1 MTAGPPNSKNTGIHR
16 AVPFIRV
23 RVFFCGSLHNRGD
36 TKMTGEEPGQETLL
50 TGFERAMALAGAA
63 TLKEALPICLEA
75 LLDASEGHLD
85 CGWVYLLNENSET
98 ITMRYSFGVAQSFAD
113 ANRSWAPES
122 LHGRSL
128 LRNTHWYGQSH
139 EIFGERDG
147 LLTSEG
153 LRALAVLPVFR
164 KNAVEGCFCLAS
176 HASEL
181 APRNIRCDLE
191 ALSRWFD
198 KTISRLQVSES
209 RIKESWDLLALFDAM
224 EEMVF
229 AFGLDGEILWM
240 NRTARDELGFG
251 KDDVAR
257 VHLLDL
263 HPPEWHPDAART
275 FRRMLSREQ
284 QTSSL
289 PLMRKGGGSVQA
301 TTLGVPGRWRG
312 EEVLFGISRLN
323 GSASVSV
330 GDMGGE
336 LAAIRKEIGMIAARL
351 DERLSRIEEAV
362 LAREEGTED
371 LTLTARRAGIN
382 P

>member
-1 MTAGPPNSKNTGIHR
+1 
-16 AVPFIRV
+16 
-23 RVFFCGSLHNRGD
+23 
-36 TKMTGEEPGQETLL
+36 
-50 TGFERAMALAGAA
+50 
-63 TLKEALPICLEA
+63 
-75 LLDASEGHLD
+75 
-85 CGWVYLLNENSET
+85 
-98 ITMRYSFGVAQSFAD
+98 SFAD

-128 LRNTHWYGQSH
+128 LRNTHWYGQFH

-147 LLTSEG
+147 LLSAEG
-153 LRALAVLPVFR
+153 LCALAVLPVLR
-164 KNAVEGCFCLAS
+164 KNTVEGCFCLAS
-176 HASEL
+176 HAERSV
-181 APRNIRCDLE
+181 PRNIRCDLE
-191 ALSRWFD
+191 ALSTWFH

-209 RIKESWDLLALFDAM
+209 RLKESWDLLALFDAM

-251 KDDVAR
+251 KDDTAR

-289 PLMRKGGGSVQA
+289 PFMRRDGGAVHA
-301 TTLGVPGRWRG
+301 TTLGVPGRWRD

-323 GSASVSV
+323 GSFSVAA
-330 GDMGGE
+330 GDINGTLTALRREM
-336 LAAIRKEIGMIAARL
+336 GMIAEKF

-362 LAREEGTED
+362 LDRYETAEN
-371 LTLTARRAGIN
+371 LTLTARRPGID